1 MVARNGDTIEL
12 RHVLGCIRKDITD
25 NTHGRSW
32 RVNIGI
38 TYHELFQNIILNCT
52 SHNLFIYALFFTSQ
66 DVERHYWQ
74 YGAVHCHGYGHLI
87 KRDTRE

>member
-1 MVARNGDTIEL
+1 MVARNGDTVEL

-38 TYHELFQNIILNCT
+38 TYHELFQDIILIVPAITFLSTPC
-52 SHNLFIYALFFTSQ
+52 SSPA
-66 DVERHYWQ
+66 RM
-74 YGAVHCHGYGHLI
+74 
-87 KRDTRE
+87 